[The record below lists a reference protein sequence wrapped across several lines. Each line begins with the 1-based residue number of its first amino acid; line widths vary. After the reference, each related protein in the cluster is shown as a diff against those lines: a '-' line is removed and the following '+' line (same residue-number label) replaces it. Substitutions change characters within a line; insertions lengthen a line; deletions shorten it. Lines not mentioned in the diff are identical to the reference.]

1 MTSMIKTIKPI
12 KVDDPSVSELSFY
25 EKIPDELTKKFKL
38 VKDITRDI
46 GEDYK
51 KPIESFKKRYFIVNS
66 NGIEYFMKVW
76 ENHKADNS
84 NREYELCNYLK
95 TYPIKGVCN
104 IIDVYKDSKIFVVI
118 TQKYDV
124 DLFNFIVKKNPY
136 LNDCKNKKIVFR
148 KILNSLKIMYD
159 RKILYTDLKPEN
171 VVFDNNLN
179 PIIIDFD
186 MYGNIEK
193 GEIINFDKK
202 LGYLTTKSYLAP
214 ESEIYN
220 IYNEKTLVWQLGL
233 LLYIIYHGFPPYNG
247 TFYQYYKQY
256 QKTTFYINSNFG
268 QDFNDL
274 ITKMLHYD
282 SRNRI
287 SLTDIENHK
296 FFLTE

>member
-1 MTSMIKTIKPI
+1 MTSIIKTIEPI
-12 KVDDPSVSELSFY
+12 KVDDSSESSFY
-25 EKIPDELTKKFKL
+25 DKNIPNELTKKFKL

-84 NREYELCNYLK
+84 SREYDLCIYLK
-95 TYPIKGVCN
+95 TYPIKGVSN

-118 TQKYDV
+118 TEKYGV
-124 DLFNFIVKKNPY
+124 DLFNFIVKKHPY

-148 KILNSLKIMYD
+148 KILDSLKNMYS

-179 PIIIDFD
+179 PVIIDFD
-186 MYGNIEK
+186 MYGCIEK
-193 GEIINFDKK
+193 SETINFEKK
-202 LGYLTTKSYLAP
+202 LGYLTTRTYLAP
-214 ESEIYN
+214 ESEMFN

-268 QDFNDL
+268 QDFSDL
-274 ITKMLHYD
+274 ISKMLYYD
-282 SRNRI
+282 SKNRI